1 MSNAPTVLIGD
12 IPPYRA
18 VVRSSTSATGTTVTA
33 DDSGTLFVNLSTS
46 AHTYTLPTVALGKG
60 KIWHFLNAE
69 TTQTLAITGGS
80 TDLIMGGADGNLAD
94 TITSAAIAGESTSIL
109 CDGTYYYALGS
120 NGTWTASG

>member
-1 MSNAPTVLIGD
+1 MSNAPTVLFGD
-12 IPPYRA
+12 VPVYRA
-18 VVRSSTSATGTTVTA
+18 VVRSATTDTATTVTA

-69 TTQTLAITGGS
+69 TTQTLVITGGS
-80 TDLIMGGADGNLAD
+80 TDLIMGGSDGNLAD
-94 TITSAAIAGESTSIL
+94 SITCAANAGESTSIL
-109 CDGTYYYALGS
+109 CDGTYYYALNS